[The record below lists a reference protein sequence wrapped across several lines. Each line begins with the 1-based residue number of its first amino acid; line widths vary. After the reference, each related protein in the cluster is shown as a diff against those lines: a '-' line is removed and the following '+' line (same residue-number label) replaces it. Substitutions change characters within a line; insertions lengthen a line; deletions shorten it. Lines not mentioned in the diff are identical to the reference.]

1 MSYPAESPLPDDPE
15 IRLALNDA
23 AGNGPPSASMSEG
36 LTLLAFSLG
45 DEWYS
50 VDSAHVRAI
59 EPEADVT
66 PVPRAPQWLVG
77 VFNLR
82 GTILPIVDPRPLL
95 SLPSRGSHGRKGLL
109 VVCHCDGVTAAL
121 QVDGVDELYEVARSS
136 LEPGLGAAH
145 LGRPDLTMGQVRV
158 RDRLIGVLDL
168 PALLRALSEG

>member
-1 MSYPAESPLPDDPE
+1 MSYPAENPLPDVPAVG
-15 IRLALNDA
+15 LALNDA
-23 AGNGPPSASMSEG
+23 AVDGPFFAPMPEG

-50 VDSAHVRAI
+50 VDSAHVRGI
-59 EPEADVT
+59 EPETDVT

-95 SLPSRGSHGRKGLL
+95 SLPSRGTHGKKGLL
-109 VVCHCDGVTAAL
+109 VVYHCDGIAAAL
-121 QVDGVDELYEVARSS
+121 QVDTVDEIYEVARSS
-136 LEPGLGAAH
+136 LEPALGAGH
-145 LGRPDLTMGQVRV
+145 LGRTELILGQVRV

-168 PALLRALSEG
+168 QALLRALLEG